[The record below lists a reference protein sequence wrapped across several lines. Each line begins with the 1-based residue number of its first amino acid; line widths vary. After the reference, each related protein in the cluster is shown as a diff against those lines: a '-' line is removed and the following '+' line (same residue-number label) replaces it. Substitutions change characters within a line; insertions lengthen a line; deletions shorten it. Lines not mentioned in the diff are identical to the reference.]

1 MWVLSQRYSRPWPL
15 PCPQSLSGGQSA
27 GPRRSRLQLRIVWLM
42 FVLTLNLPGCA
53 TLAAPTNDQT
63 GRITV
68 ITKPVLNSLSF
79 DADGGMCMDKHDSED
94 LLIYIRTLE
103 RELGLRSD

>member
-1 MWVLSQRYSRPWPL
+1 M
-15 PCPQSLSGGQSA
+15 
-27 GPRRSRLQLRIVWLM
+27 
-42 FVLTLNLPGCA
+42 
-53 TLAAPTNDQT
+53 
-63 GRITV
+63 V

-79 DADGGMCMDKHDSED
+79 DADGGMYMDKHDSED

>member
-42 FVLTLNLPGCA
+42 FALTLALPGC
-53 TLAAPTNDQT
+53 TSLGQPTSNT
-63 GRITV
+63 ANNPTV
-68 ITKPVLNSLSF
+68 ITKPTLTSLRTTES
-79 DADGGMCMDKHDSED
+79 GGITMNKHDAEE
-94 LLIYIRTLE
+94 LLFYIEALE
-103 RELGLRSD
+103 RAAGIEP

>member
-1 MWVLSQRYSRPWPL
+1 ML
-15 PCPQSLSGGQSA
+15 
-27 GPRRSRLQLRIVWLM
+27 RLTLTLLL

-63 GRITV
+63 GRIMV

-79 DADGGMCMDKHDSED
+79 DADGGMYMDKHDSED

-103 RELGLRSD
+103 RELGLRSEY